1 MTVMTQKA
9 NGFAAAWDEF
19 AAGAADSPAWLVDLR
34 RTTYD
39 RFAGLGLPT
48 LDHEDWRFTD
58 VSRLGET
65 AYSLAPRSAEVP
77 PDRTVPTFDALAGP
91 RLTFVDGRFRKDL
104 SEIGKLPDGIL
115 VMSMAQAMRDHA
127 DLVEPH
133 LGALPDDGEAFTA
146 LNGAFLE
153 DGLFVHV
160 PAGGEL
166 PGVVQA
172 RFIASAASEPV
183 MTHPHSLIVVEAG
196 GKATVLEELL
206 SADEAGPEAFTNGV
220 TQFVLGENACG
231 RHYLIENENERACIV
246 SSLYVRQHADSD
258 FASHSVL
265 IGGDLVRNNVFPTL
279 LGEGCLSVING
290 VYVPHDTQLHDNR
303 MLVRHTQPNCR
314 SRQHYRG
321 ILGGRARAMFS
332 GRIIVDEGAQK
343 TDAVQSNKNLL
354 LSRHA
359 MAQTKPQL
367 EIYAD
372 DVKCT
377 HGATTGQIDDSAL
390 FYFQARGITP
400 KEARR
405 LLVFAFVNE
414 IFERMESEPVQ
425 ERLREMVAARLESS
439 EREA

>member
-9 NGFAAAWDEF
+9 NGFASAWDAF
-19 AAGAADSPAWLVDLR
+19 AAGAPEAPEWLVELR
-34 RTTYD
+34 KASFS
-39 RFAGLGLPT
+39 RFRGLGLPT
-48 LDHEDWRFTD
+48 LEHEDWRFTD

-65 AYSLAPRSAEVP
+65 SYATP
-77 PDRTVPTFDALAGP
+77 PADGAAGVSNTTPTFTGLTGP

-115 VMSMAQAMRDHA
+115 VMSLAQAIRDHA
-127 DLVEPH
+127 ELVEPH
-133 LGALPDDGEAFTA
+133 LKTIPDDGEAFTA

-160 PAGGEL
+160 PAGEEL

-172 RFIASAASEPV
+172 RFLASAAADPV
-183 MTHPHSLIVVEAG
+183 MSHPHSLIVVEAG
-196 GKATVLEELL
+196 GKATVLEELV
-206 SADEAGPEAFTNGV
+206 SDADNGPEAFTNGV
-220 TQFVLGENACG
+220 TQFVLGESAHG

-265 IGGDLVRNNVFPTL
+265 LGGDLVRNNVFPTL
-279 LGEGCLSVING
+279 LGEGCLSVVNG
-290 VYVPHDTQLHDNR
+290 VYVPHDRQLHDNR
-303 MLVRHTQPNCR
+303 MLVRHTRPNCQ
-314 SRQHYRG
+314 SRQYYRG
-321 ILGGRARAMFS
+321 ILGGHARAMFA

-377 HGATTGQIDDSAL
+377 HGATTGQIDESAL
-390 FYFQARGITP
+390 FYFQARGIPP

-414 IFERMESEPVQ
+414 IFERMESEEVQ
-425 ERLREMVAARLESS
+425 ERLREMVASRLEHA
-439 EREA
+439 EQEA